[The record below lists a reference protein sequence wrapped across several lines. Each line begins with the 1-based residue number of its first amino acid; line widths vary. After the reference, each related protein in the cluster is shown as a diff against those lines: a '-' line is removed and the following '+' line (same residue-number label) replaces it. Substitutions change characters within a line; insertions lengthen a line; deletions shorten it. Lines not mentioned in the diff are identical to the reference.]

1 MYVIVIGGGRI
12 GYYLAR
18 DLIERGDEVT
28 LIEKD
33 AGRAEWLSSQL
44 GSLVMRGDGDE
55 MAFLRT
61 TGMERADVVLAVTG
75 DDDDNLIALQ
85 LAKRYFNVR
94 HTIARVNNPAN
105 VDVFKTLG
113 VDTAVS
119 ATEVL
124 ISAMEQ
130 QLAQDSSGG

>member
-1 MYVIVIGGGRI
+1 MYVIVVGGGRV

-18 DLIERGDEVT
+18 DLIERGEEVT
-28 LIEKD
+28 LVEKD
-33 AGRAEWLSSQL
+33 AARADWLSGQL
-44 GSLVMRGDGDE
+44 GSMVMRGDGDE

-61 TGMERADVVLAVTG
+61 TGMERADVVMAVTG

-105 VDVFKTLG
+105 VEVFKTLG
-113 VDTAVS
+113 VDAAVS
-119 ATEVL
+119 ATEL
-124 ISAMEQ
+124 LLQEMERKIAGEQ
-130 QLAQDSSGG
+130 AT

>member
-1 MYVIVIGGGRI
+1 MYVIVIGGGRV

-18 DLIERGDEVT
+18 DLIERGEEVT
-28 LIEKD
+28 LLEKD
-33 AGRAEWLSSQL
+33 ASRAEWLSGQL
-44 GSLVMRGDGDE
+44 GSMVMRGDGDE

-61 TGMERADVVLAVTG
+61 TGMERADVVMAVTG

-105 VDVFKTLG
+105 VEVFKTLG
-113 VDTAVS
+113 VDAAVS
-119 ATEVL
+119 ATEL
-124 ISAMEQ
+124 LLQEMERKI
-130 QLAQDSSGG
+130 AGERAG

>member
-1 MYVIVIGGGRI
+1 VYVIVVGGGRV

-18 DLIERGDEVT
+18 DLIERGEEVT

-33 AGRAEWLSSQL
+33 PTRAEWLSGQL
-44 GSLVMRGDGDE
+44 GSMVMRGDGDE

-61 TGMERADVVLAVTG
+61 TGMERADVVMAVTG

-105 VDVFKTLG
+105 VEVFKTLG
-113 VDTAVS
+113 VDAAVS
-119 ATEVL
+119 ATEL
-124 ISAMEQ
+124 LLSEMERKIAGEQ
-130 QLAQDSSGG
+130 AT

>member
-1 MYVIVIGGGRI
+1 MYVIVIGGGRV

-18 DLIERGDEVT
+18 DLIERGEEVT

-33 AGRAEWLSSQL
+33 GTRAEWLASQL
-44 GSLVMRGDGDE
+44 GSMVMRGDGDE
-55 MAFLRT
+55 MSFLRT
-61 TGMERADVVLAVTG
+61 TGMERADVVMAVTG

-113 VDTAVS
+113 VDAAVS
-119 ATEVL
+119 ATEL
-124 ISAMEQ
+124 LLQEMERKIADEQ
-130 QLAQDSSGG
+130 AR